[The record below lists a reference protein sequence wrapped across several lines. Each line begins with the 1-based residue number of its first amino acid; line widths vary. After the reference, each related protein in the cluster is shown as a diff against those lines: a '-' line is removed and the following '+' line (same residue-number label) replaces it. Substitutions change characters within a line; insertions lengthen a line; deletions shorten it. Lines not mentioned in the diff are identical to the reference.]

1 MANIAPFF
9 NAVARQ
15 LTASVPAPHAGQYQ
29 IVDAPQ
35 RAAAIGWQAVS
46 VHPLQVLETEYQ
58 RLVREQRAQAQGVN
72 ARREA
77 EAAALARF
85 FVLDSQPPE
94 PLDLPDSPLRTQ
106 LRNAPMADQRLQA
119 MREQLERCE
128 RLASA
133 NPALPLAPA
142 LADAVNA
149 FLQQALGLC
158 ALAVPVRTAD
168 LVADPIWAAL
178 EYLHFTDQASQP
190 DAIGA
195 WRAANAAKDPAA
207 LVDDLHQKVMRPL
220 SSAALSVASVR
231 ALYNIRDFYLYR
243 LMHRFEGYAAQGRMD
258 LDTKA
263 VISGDATKYLH
274 SSFDWLTPWHEARVR
289 ELADAIA
296 NLNQQLRQ
304 QWHRN
309 QDCLRFF
316 LKGGRALFTAL
327 GAPAEG
333 GNDWDTGVLI
343 DPTLPAADWY
353 AAFGAV
359 NDLVLAKLDVFRF
372 QFNALMYAHANA
384 LNAWRPPQPQAL
396 LAAAH
401 EALPEASPYSEAAL
415 HAEDLAERLRA
426 APRTTGG
433 KPATGI
439 VLANLGDPS
448 GPVGINGELIDIGI
462 ATRSSVELRE
472 HWHEVRIGD
481 RPGVSQV
488 QLPVPDL
495 GYFVDDFSTIVRE
508 ALATGQP
515 PQDTK
520 LAKRLERLDRALCSG
535 DADLRNAV
543 AARRQALATNLPA
556 CAAALGNADDP
567 VARMRVWALAS
578 LLTALQASTP
588 AVQQG
593 WCQALDAWLAP
604 RLRAGTWV
612 NLAAVDFIWNAI
624 RDDRALRDAER
635 AARCREILAVLGAAA
650 QLADTAMRSLA
661 EREQAL
667 TAGQLGARRL
677 DQALQ
682 ALGIMQNALNDAR
695 HAGTVLLTGAVAVRS
710 QAEHAGLGAQDWA
723 AAWPVDV
730 VEAEVHLNAPLAQP
744 VADTVARMLIRSAS
758 ANPWRCSQQPD
769 GTVLVQR
776 ANRDW
781 EVGGTLPDADPVV
794 MALRLVVPVDADAV
808 RSADVING
816 QSVQAPR
823 PLTLAYR
830 DRGGHAADFR
840 VRQALRA
847 TADLVGEDILGRPL

>member
-9 NAVARQ
+9 NTVARQ
-15 LTASVPAPHAGQYQ
+15 LTASVPRPHAGQYQ

-35 RAAAIGWQAVS
+35 RAASIGWQAVS

-58 RLVREQRAQAQGVN
+58 RLVREQRAQAQDVN
-72 ARREA
+72 AKREA

-85 FVLDSQPPE
+85 FVLDTQAPE
-94 PLDLPDSPLRTQ
+94 PLDIPDSPLRTQ

-133 NPALPLAPA
+133 NPALPLVPA
-142 LADAVNA
+142 LADAVNT
-149 FLQQALGLC
+149 FLQQAIGLC
-158 ALAVPVRTAD
+158 TLAVPVRTAD

-178 EYLHFTDQASQP
+178 QYLHFIDQASPQ

-195 WRAANAAKDPAA
+195 WRAANAAKDPAS
-207 LVDDLHQKVMRPL
+207 LIDDLHQNVMRPL

-258 LDTKA
+258 LETKA
-263 VISGDATKYLH
+263 VISGAATGYLH

-304 QWHRN
+304 QFHRN
-309 QDCLRFF
+309 EDCLRFF
-316 LKGGRALFTAL
+316 LKGGRALYTAL

-353 AAFGAV
+353 ATFGAV
-359 NDLVLAKLDVFRF
+359 NDLVLSKMDVFRF
-372 QFNALMYAHANA
+372 QFNALMYAHANV
-384 LNAWRPPQPQAL
+384 LNAWRPPQPQAQ
-396 LAAAH
+396 LAGVH
-401 EALPEASPYSEAAL
+401 DALPEASPYSEAAM
-415 HAEDLAERLRA
+415 HAEDQAERLGA
-426 APRTTGG
+426 APR
-433 KPATGI
+433 AVTGI

-472 HWHEVRIGD
+472 HWSEVRIGN

-508 ALATGQP
+508 ALSTGQP
-515 PQDTK
+515 PRDTK
-520 LAKRLERLDRALCSG
+520 LAKRLERLDRALGSG

-543 AARRQALATNLPA
+543 AARRQALAAAVPA
-556 CAAALGNADDP
+556 CAAALGNADDT
-567 VARMRVWALAS
+567 VARIRVWALAG
-578 LLTALQASTP
+578 LLAALQASTP

-593 WCQALDAWLAP
+593 WCHALDAWLAP
-604 RLRAGTWV
+604 QLRAGTWV
-612 NLAAVDFIWNAI
+612 NLAAVNFIWNAI
-624 RDDRALRDAER
+624 RDDGALRDAER
-635 AARCREILAVLGAAA
+635 AARCREILAVLGAVA
-650 QLADTAMRSLA
+650 QLAGTAMQSLA
-661 EREQAL
+661 AREQAL
-667 TAGQLGARRL
+667 TAGEPGARRL

-682 ALGIMQNALNDAR
+682 ALGVMQIALDEAR
-695 HAGTVLLTGAVAVRS
+695 HAGTVLLTGAVAVRQ
-710 QAEHAGLGAQDWA
+710 QALHAGLTAQDWA

-744 VADTVARMLIRSAS
+744 VADTVARMLIRPAS
-758 ANPWRCSQQPD
+758 VNPWRCSQLAD

-776 ANRDW
+776 TNSDW
-781 EVGGTLPDADPVV
+781 RVDGTLPDADPIV
-794 MALRLVVPVDADAV
+794 MALRLVVPGDADAV
-808 RSADVING
+808 RAADVIDG
-816 QSVQAPR
+816 QSVQAQR
-823 PLTLAYR
+823 PLTLSYR